1 MKMQQSGAALVI
13 ALVIV
18 AIGVVIATSL
28 VWNNHLDMR
37 RLENQ
42 LYGEQAMQFA
52 LGAED
57 WSGLILSRDSR
68 DSDHLLEPWAQQGI
82 VLPVDGGLIE
92 GQLHDLQGRFNIN
105 NLVNYDENEPRDAWV
120 AIYRRL
126 IENLGLEARLVDA
139 TLDWLDRDQETTGFN
154 GAEDTEY
161 LGNTPAYR
169 TPNRPVSS
177 VSELRG
183 IAGMT
188 PEQFAVLA
196 PYLTALVPAPAE
208 AATPLNVNTAAPEL
222 IAALA
227 DNISPDAI
235 SVLMEVRSTIGI
247 TSEQEWQNIIGNTE
261 IPPGVTSISSHY
273 FQSDIVVTIG
283 STRLTLYSVYRRD
296 DSGAV
301 TVVQRAL
308 GTL

>member
-105 NLVNYDENEPRDAWV
+105 NLVNYDEDKPRDAWV

-139 TLDWLDRDQETTGFN
+139 TLDWLDEDQEPTGFN

-188 PEQFAVLA
+188 PEQFTVLA